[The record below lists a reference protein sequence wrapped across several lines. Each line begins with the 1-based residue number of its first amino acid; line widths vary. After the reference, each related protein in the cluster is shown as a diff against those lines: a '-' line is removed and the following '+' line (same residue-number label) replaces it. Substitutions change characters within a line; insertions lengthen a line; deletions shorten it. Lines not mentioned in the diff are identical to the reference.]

1 MKNIDPIA
9 ISKLAVRTFISKSP
23 PKISADTSPHPL
35 VKYLQGTRATQE
47 TIVTYH
53 TEVESVL
60 IILHDQLSELFIPT
74 LYTDFNPAT
83 YSTMICLGGAKG
95 YQVIY
100 PYPTSFEA
108 DILFADFT
116 IFHDEKHHNDIFFK
130 GAPRLFY
137 EHPVLI
143 VPACLLP
150 NQLHCGC
157 AADRPFRLGRNKYLA
172 FIPTTNFTTTS
183 CDYFLVS

>member
-60 IILHDQLSELFIPT
+60 IISHDQLSKLFIPT
-74 LYTDFNPAT
+74 LYTDFNPAVC
-83 YSTMICLGGAKG
+83 STLICLGGAKG
-95 YQVIY
+95 YQVID
-100 PYPTSFEA
+100 PYRTSFEA

-116 IFHDEKHHNDIFFK
+116 IFHDKKHHNDLFFK
-130 GAPRLFY
+130 DAQFPKAHFKTLLTTIRSLQQQK
-137 EHPVLI
+137 HRSLP
-143 VPACLLP
+143 PAAL
-150 NQLHCGC
+150 
-157 AADRPFRLGRNKYLA
+157 
-172 FIPTTNFTTTS
+172 
-183 CDYFLVS
+183 